1 MNQDR
6 QKTPQKTQ
14 EPMQR
19 VVLVAESGSD
29 ITPALA
35 AAHGIQVVPMHVSFG
50 AESRDD
56 GTFPAEEICAFYDR
70 TGILPK
76 TSGCTPED
84 FERAFDA
91 IRARNPRSEI
101 LHLAY
106 SAVTTCSYQS
116 ARIAAEGREAITS
129 VDTRQV
135 TIGQCAV
142 VVETARLL
150 EAHPEWELA
159 QAAEAAQGLARRAR
173 MCFIPGELEFLRA
186 GGRVSNAAAMCGRL
200 LGIHP
205 LIEILE
211 GRLQATRKLRGRM
224 EVLIP
229 RLVEAYIQANR
240 LDRREIWMVRTPR
253 LAPHLVEAAQEAAR
267 RCGVQTVRWIP
278 AGGVITA
285 HGGPG
290 AFGIA
295 GFCQE

>member
-1 MNQDR
+1 M
-6 QKTPQKTQ
+6 
-14 EPMQR
+14 
-19 VVLVAESGSD
+19 
-29 ITPALA
+29 
-35 AAHGIQVVPMHVSFG
+35 
-50 AESRDD
+50 
-56 GTFPAEEICAFYDR
+56 
-70 TGILPK
+70 
-76 TSGCTPED
+76 TS
-84 FERAFDA
+84 
-91 IRARNPRSEI
+91 
-101 LHLAY
+101 
-106 SAVTTCSYQS
+106 
-116 ARIAAEGREAITS
+116 
-129 VDTRQV
+129 
-135 TIGQCAV
+135 GQCAV

-159 QAAEAAQGLARRAR
+159 QAAEAARGLARRAR

-229 RLVEAYIQANR
+229 RLMEAYIQANR

-267 RCGVQTVRWIP
+267 RCGVQTVQWIP

>member
-50 AESRDD
+50 SESRDD

-211 GRLQATRKLRGRM
+211 GRLQATRHSCQGHGLYRHDTSPMCLQK
-224 EVLIP
+224 E
-229 RLVEAYIQANR
+229 
-240 LDRREIWMVRTPR
+240 
-253 LAPHLVEAAQEAAR
+253 PHA
-267 RCGVQTVRWIP
+267 T
-278 AGGVITA
+278 
-285 HGGPG
+285 
-290 AFGIA
+290 
-295 GFCQE
+295 